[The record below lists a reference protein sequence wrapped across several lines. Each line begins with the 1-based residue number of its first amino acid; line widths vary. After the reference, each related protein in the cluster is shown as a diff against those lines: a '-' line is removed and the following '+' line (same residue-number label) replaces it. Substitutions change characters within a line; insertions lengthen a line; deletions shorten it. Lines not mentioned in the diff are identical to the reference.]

1 MKQILRIFALTV
13 ALVVG
18 SSVAAFSA
26 NMGATEVQGVE
37 QLPLVTMKT
46 WQDSTLNERSTFIF
60 GFVSLLELE
69 YKWQGKPLPVK
80 KCLIGSWQKGLKDVT
95 LSEIVK
101 SVDVYA
107 AENPQDAEKNVMEVL
122 WKLYVHPKLTE
133 GMIKD
138 IRARYKELN
147 ELK

>member
-1 MKQILRIFALTV
+1 MKQILRVFALTV

-26 NMGATEVQGVE
+26 NIGATETQDVE
-37 QLPLVTMKT
+37 QLPLVTLKT
-46 WQDSTLNERSTFIF
+46 WQDSTPNERSTFIF

-80 KCLIGSWQKGLKDVT
+80 KSLIGSWQKGLKNVT

-101 SVDVYA
+101 SVDTYA
-107 AENPQDAEKNVMEVL
+107 VENPQDAEKNIMEVL

-133 GMIKD
+133 DMIKD

>member
-1 MKQILRIFALTV
+1 MKQIFRIFALTV

-26 NMGATEVQGVE
+26 NIGATDVQDVE
-37 QLPLVTMKT
+37 QLPLVTLKT
-46 WQDSTLNERSTFIF
+46 WQDSTPNERSTFIF

-69 YKWQGKPLPVK
+69 YKWQGKPLSVK
-80 KCLIGSWQKGLKDVT
+80 KSLIGSWQKGLKNVT

-101 SVDVYA
+101 SVDDYA
-107 AENPQDAEKNVMEVL
+107 AENPQDAEKNIIEVL

-133 GMIKD
+133 DMIKD

>member
-26 NMGATEVQGVE
+26 NIGATEMQDVE
-37 QLPLVTMKT
+37 QLPLVTLKT

-80 KCLIGSWQKGLKDVT
+80 KSLIGSWQKGLKDVT